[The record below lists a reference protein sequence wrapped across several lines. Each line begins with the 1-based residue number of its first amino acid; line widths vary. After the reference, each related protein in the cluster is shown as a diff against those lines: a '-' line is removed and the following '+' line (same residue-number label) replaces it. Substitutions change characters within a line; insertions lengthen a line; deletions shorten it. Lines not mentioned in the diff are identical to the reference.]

1 MTREELI
8 ESMEIII
15 KNHTPEDASEYIH
28 RLWMAHNDYEIKK
41 GKVVHI
47 TKGLDISKKV
57 PKDT

>member
-8 ESMEIII
+8 EAMEIII
-15 KNHTPEDASEYIH
+15 KKYTPEDAAEYIH

-41 GKVVHI
+41 GVVRHI

>member
-15 KNHTPEDASEYIH
+15 KKYTPEDAAEYIH
-28 RLWMAHNDYEIKK
+28 RLWMNHNDYEIKK

-47 TKGLDISKKV
+47 TLGLDISEKL
-57 PKDT
+57 PRTT

>member
-15 KNHTPEDASEYIH
+15 KKHTPEEAAEYIH
-28 RLWMAHNDYEIKK
+28 RLWMNHQDYEIYK
-41 GKVVHI
+41 GTVRHI